1 MGFWLIA
8 ALLTLAATL
17 VVLLPLTRRKQA
29 FLPAEKNDLEVY
41 RDQLR
46 EVEADAARGVIDP
59 QSAEQARIEISR
71 RILNA
76 EKSAR
81 EAAEAAGK
89 TAPGRLLAFLAVLAV
104 PLVAWGVYP
113 LFGKPDMPSMPLA
126 ERLSASADRGSVD
139 ELVASAEAHL
149 AQNPDDVRGWDVL
162 APIYLR
168 LGRAADAV
176 NAYRSSI
183 RIAGEN
189 FPRVLGLGEALATA
203 SGGTVTAEAEGFF
216 RKAADLEPNDVRP
229 QFYLAQGEMQDGRM
243 DLAANRLQAFLD
255 KAPADAPWRGQIEQ
269 AIARLRD
276 PAAVQQ
282 QPKGPTADDVDAAS
296 SMSPEDR
303 QAMIEGMVQ
312 RLDESLRQNSGDV
325 EGWKRLVRSYMILNR
340 RDAALDALNRG
351 MTALEGESRS
361 NLESF
366 AAGLGLDIKAGNAQK

>member
-17 VVLLPLTRRKQA
+17 AVLLPLTRRKQA

-46 EVEADAARGVIDP
+46 EVEADAARGMIDP

-76 EKSAR
+76 EKSGK
-81 EAAEAAGK
+81 EAVEAAGK
-89 TAPGRLLAFLAVLAV
+89 AAPGRLLAFMAVLAV
-104 PLVAWGVYP
+104 PLIAWGIYP

-139 ELVASAEAHL
+139 ELVARAEAHL

-216 RKAADLEPNDVRP
+216 KKAADLEPNDVRP

-269 AIARLRD
+269 SIARLRD
-276 PAAVQQ
+276 PAAGQQ

-296 SMSPEDR
+296 TLSPEDR

-340 RDAALDALNRG
+340 RDAALDALSRG
-351 MTALEGESRS
+351 MTALEGESRT

-366 AAGLGLDIKAGNAQK
+366 AAGLGLELKAGNAQK

>member
-46 EVEADAARGVIDP
+46 EVEADAARGMIDP

-139 ELVASAEAHL
+139 ELVARAEAHL

-282 QPKGPTADDVDAAS
+282 QAKGPTADDVDAAS

>member
-46 EVEADAARGVIDP
+46 EVEADAARGMIDP
-59 QSAEQARIEISR
+59 QSADQARIEISR

-139 ELVASAEAHL
+139 ELVARAEAHL

>member
-46 EVEADAARGVIDP
+46 EVEADAARGMIDP

-139 ELVASAEAHL
+139 ELVARAEAHL

-255 KAPADAPWRGQIEQ
+255 KAPADAPSRGQIEQ

>member
-17 VVLLPLTRRKQA
+17 AVLLPLTRRKQA

-46 EVEADAARGVIDP
+46 EVEADAARGMIDP

-76 EKSAR
+76 EKSGK

-89 TAPGRLLAFLAVLAV
+89 AAPGRLLAFMAVLAV
-104 PLVAWGVYP
+104 PLIAWGIYP

-139 ELVASAEAHL
+139 ELVARAEAHL

-216 RKAADLEPNDVRP
+216 KKAADLEPNDVRP

-243 DLAANRLQAFLD
+243 DLAVNRLQAFLD

-276 PAAVQQ
+276 PAAGQQ

-296 SMSPEDR
+296 TLSPEDR

-340 RDAALDALNRG
+340 RDAALDALSRG
-351 MTALEGESRS
+351 MTALEGESRT

-366 AAGLGLDIKAGNAQK
+366 AAGLGLELKAGNAQK

>member
-46 EVEADAARGVIDP
+46 EVEADAARGMIDP

-139 ELVASAEAHL
+139 ELVARAEAHL

-366 AAGLGLDIKAGNAQK
+366 AAGLGLDIMAGNAQK

>member
-46 EVEADAARGVIDP
+46 EVEADAARGMIDP

-81 EAAEAAGK
+81 EAAETAGK
-89 TAPGRLLAFLAVLAV
+89 TTPGRLLAFLAVLAV

-139 ELVASAEAHL
+139 ELVARAEAHL

-216 RKAADLEPNDVRP
+216 KKAADLEPNDVRP

-366 AAGLGLDIKAGNAQK
+366 AAGLGLDLKAGNAQK

>member
-46 EVEADAARGVIDP
+46 EVEADAARGMIDP

-89 TAPGRLLAFLAVLAV
+89 TTPGRLLAFLAVLAV

-139 ELVASAEAHL
+139 ELVARAEAHL

-243 DLAANRLQAFLD
+243 NLAANRLQAFLD

-366 AAGLGLDIKAGNAQK
+366 AAGLGLDLKAGNAQK

>member
-46 EVEADAARGVIDP
+46 EVEADAARGMIDP

-139 ELVASAEAHL
+139 ELVARAEAHL